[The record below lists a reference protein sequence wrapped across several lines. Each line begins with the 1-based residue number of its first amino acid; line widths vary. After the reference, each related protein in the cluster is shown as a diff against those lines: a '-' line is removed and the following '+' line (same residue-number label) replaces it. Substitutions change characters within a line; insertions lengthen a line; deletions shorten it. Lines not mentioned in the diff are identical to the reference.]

1 MNNENTNGMKVISLQ
16 AKNTMNLSAIEII
29 PEGNTVVLTGKN
41 GAGKSNVLKA
51 MEFALSGKALSSTP
65 EPVKHGE
72 KSGDILL
79 DLGEIVVRRHF
90 TNDTS
95 TLKVENAEGM
105 FFKSPQAL
113 LDKFRGN
120 ISFDPLEFAGLPE
133 KQQKEILLSM
143 IDLPIDLDELDSER
157 KRIYEDRTLA
167 NRNVKRVESQV
178 GAVPLKGVQIPNEE
192 ESTAD
197 VMAEMQAATE
207 QIAANKI
214 TRDSLDVA
222 LSRKQYILDDIEEL
236 ELKLKANKENLIELD
251 VNLSKLAPIVGNL
264 VDPGLEVFKTK
275 LADVEKINQEVRA
288 MQKYNELKAELN
300 DYMLESQE
308 YTDKINEIDAL
319 KTKTIGEAGMPVIGL
334 GFNETGVTFEDIP
347 LSQRSSAEQR
357 KISMSIGMAMNPDLK
372 VLWLKD
378 ASLLDSDSIEDVKA
392 MADEKGYQVW
402 LECVGDDKNVGI
414 YIEDGVVVT

>member
-1 MNNENTNGMKVISLQ
+1 MKILKLQ
-16 AKNTMNLSAIEII
+16 AENVMNLTAIEIV
-29 PEGNTVVLTGKN
+29 PEDNTVVLTGKN

-51 MEFALSGKALSSTP
+51 MEFALSGKALASTP

-72 KSGDILL
+72 KSGDIVL
-79 DLGEIVVRRHF
+79 DLGEIIVKRHF

-133 KQQKEILLSM
+133 KQQKEILLNM
-143 IDLPIDLDELDSER
+143 INLPIDLDELDLKR
-157 KRIYEDRTLA
+157 KEIYEDRTLS
-167 NRNVKRVESQV
+167 NRNIKRVESQV
-178 GAVPLKGVQIPNEE
+178 GAVPLKDIQIPDEE
-192 ESTAD
+192 VSTAD
-197 VMAEMQAATE
+197 VMAEMQTATE
-207 QIAANKI
+207 QIAANNNLRQTYKQAIAASSEQKDAISRMKQELFDLEAELI
-214 TRDSLDVA
+214 TQETFVKNLRPDV
-222 LSRKQYILDDIEEL
+222 DNL
-236 ELKLKANKENLIELD
+236 E
-251 VNLSKLAPIVGNL
+251 
-264 VDPGLEVFKTK
+264 DPDLEQFKTK

-300 DYMLESQE
+300 DYKRESKR

-319 KTKTIGEAGMPVIGL
+319 KTKTIAEAGMPISGL
-334 GFNETGVTFEDIP
+334 GFNEDGVTFKDLPI
-347 LSQRSSAEQR
+347 SQRSSAEQR

-378 ASLLDSDSIEDVKA
+378 ASLLDSDSIEEVKA
-392 MADEKGYQVW
+392 MADEHGYQVW

-414 YIEDGVVVT
+414 YIEDGAMVT